1 MRAVLRITI
10 SCWKATEKAIEILE
24 THIPE
29 PLLDDIRK
37 EVHLIVEKAEA
48 ELGISN

>member
-1 MRAVLRITI
+1 MRAALRITLL
-10 SCWKATEKAIEILE
+10 CWKATEKAIEILE

-29 PLLDDIRK
+29 PLPGDIRK
-37 EVHLIVEKAEA
+37 VVRLIVEKAQA